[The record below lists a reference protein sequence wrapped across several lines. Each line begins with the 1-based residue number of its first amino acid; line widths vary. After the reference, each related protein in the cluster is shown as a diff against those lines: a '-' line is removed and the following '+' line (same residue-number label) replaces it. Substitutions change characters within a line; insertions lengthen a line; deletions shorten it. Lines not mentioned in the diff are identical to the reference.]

1 MAQYDYTGEAAIV
14 GFGLENTR
22 GTLVTP
28 QHLVDFRTESL
39 VGHNVA
45 VKSQAR
51 RGRMRRRQALPG
63 KSWADGSVVIEVTPQ
78 SHARL
83 LYAFCNSV
91 STAGGGD
98 PYTHTFDLDAG
109 EPIPSSWHVKRAG
122 RYYAYGGMYPN
133 ELAYSITA
141 GEGDD
146 HVLICEVAL
155 AGHGEAMYDS
165 SQMGAAAYD
174 ADGAMVFTRS
184 YLSFDG
190 GGSQW
195 NDPFDASWR
204 IASTAQSKTVLRDS
218 RHEHGRYDSSLTI
231 EGDLTLYFSTEA
243 ERLEFMGIDSSSPSF
258 PEAPSDAT
266 RERDLH
272 LRFQS
277 DAVGTDN
284 RQLLFDFPLVQWEDG
299 VSEPIAGPEAIEQ
312 TIPFSVRYDSSTK
325 PIVTIKTDQSAVS
338 GLGSNLASQPT
349 WV

>member
-1 MAQYDYTGEAAIV
+1 MQHDYTGEASIL

-22 GTLVTP
+22 STLVTP

-39 VGHNVA
+39 TGHNVA

-51 RGRMRRRQALPG
+51 RGRMRRRIALPG
-63 KSWADGSVVIEVTPQ
+63 KSWADGGVVMEVTPQ

-83 LYAFCNSV
+83 LYGFCNSV
-91 STAGGGD
+91 SVAGGND

-109 EPIPSSWHVKRAG
+109 EPIPMSWHVKRAG
-122 RYYAYGGMYPN
+122 MYYAYAGMYVN

-146 HVLICEVAL
+146 HVLICEAAL
-155 AGHGEAMYDS
+155 AGHGEAIYNS

-174 ADGAMVFTRS
+174 ADGAMVFTRA
-184 YLSFDG
+184 YLSLDG
-190 GGSQW
+190 GSTQW
-195 NDPFDASWR
+195 NDAFDASWR
-204 IASTAQSKTVLRDS
+204 IVSASQSKTVLRDS

-231 EGDLTLYFSTEA
+231 EGDITLYFASES
-243 ERLEFMGIDSSSPSF
+243 ERLEFMGIDSSAASY
-258 PEAPSDAT
+258 PEAPSDAV
-266 RERDLH
+266 RERDIH

-277 DAVGTDN
+277 DATGTGN
-284 RQLLFDFPLVQWEDG
+284 RQLLFDFPLVTWEDG
-299 VSEPIAGPEAIEQ
+299 MNEPIAGPEAIEQ

-325 PIVTIKTDQSAVS
+325 PIITIETDQSDVT
-338 GLGSNLASQPT
+338 GLGSNLGSQPT